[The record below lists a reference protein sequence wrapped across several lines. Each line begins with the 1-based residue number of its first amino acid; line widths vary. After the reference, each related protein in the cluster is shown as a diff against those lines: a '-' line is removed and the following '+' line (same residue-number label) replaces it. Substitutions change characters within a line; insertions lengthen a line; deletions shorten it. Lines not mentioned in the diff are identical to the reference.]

1 MKTYVPKDLRGEDLR
16 GLLDDLHVSPL
27 QISKFLKVTERS
39 VWRWLSEGTAPFAV
53 LAALWHET
61 PRGRE
66 VVSCDVGN
74 ELVIQRTL
82 ARSGLAALDVE
93 TKRLTRVLAI
103 SDTGA
108 ANDPLM
114 TGPASQ
120 FGGVLPLRFD
130 PVTQGRKL
138 PDDGGGD
145 DGPTQDD
152 QGFADHVGRR
162 R

>member
-1 MKTYVPKDLRGEDLR
+1 MKTYTPKGLHGGDLR

-27 QISKFLKVTERS
+27 QVAKFLRVTERS
-39 VWRWLSEGTAPFAV
+39 VWRWLADGSAPFAV

-66 VVSCDVGN
+66 ATACDVGN
-74 ELVIQRTL
+74 ELVIQRGL

-93 TKRLTRVLAI
+93 TRRLARLLAI

-114 TGPASQ
+114 SGPMTARPVERVQEQQQRLRGDALAASWR
-120 FGGVLPLRFD
+120 LAAPALEPL
-130 PVTQGRKL
+130 TQCLFSWRLQK
-138 PDDGGGD
+138 
-145 DGPTQDD
+145 
-152 QGFADHVGRR
+152 
-162 R
+162 